1 MRSSNAVEARRLGP
15 GRRLVWALC
24 IAGVACAAYAFAPG
38 AYAGETLTGQVVVV
52 ADGDTLH
59 IELDGEITVVRLQAV
74 DCPELSQAYGPEAAA
89 FTSGLVLNQP
99 VAATLLPTP
108 EPQETKTG
116 AYPAQAPQP
125 GYAGEPG
132 TRAAVVALADGK
144 DVGQAVLAAGMAWL
158 YERDPLPD
166 RTYRR
171 AAALAIV
178 EKTGLWTD
186 PAPLAPWDYRRDAG
200 EGLLGIMRRFS
211 PPSTPE
217 TKLEAKAEDEP
228 VTSLALKGEG
238 PLPPRKFFP
247 KYADNPLYQQF
258 KPRWQVD
265 ADGRVAGI
273 VADGLAG
280 HPLAAMLGFQDGD
293 VIHSV
298 NGMAIRSEADVERMI
313 GQLKGAQSIRVGVV
327 RGGRPDTIT
336 IPVGDF
342 LR

>member
-1 MRSSNAVEARRLGP
+1 MRDSNVVGAKTFGF
-15 GRRLVWALC
+15 GWWLVCVWCMAC
-24 IAGVACAAYAFAPG
+24 AIVAPASAGVM
-38 AYAGETLTGQVVVV
+38 LTGQVVAVV
-52 ADGDTLH
+52 DGDTLH
-59 IELDGEITVVRLQAV
+59 IEQEGTLTVVRLQAV
-74 DCPELSQAYGPEAAA
+74 DCPELAQAYGPEAAA

-99 VAATLLPTP
+99 VTAMLLPPP
-108 EPQETKTG
+108 EPQEAKTG
-116 AYPAQAPQP
+116 AYPVQAPQP

-132 TRAAVVALADGK
+132 VVAGVVALADGK
-144 DVGQAVLAAGMAWL
+144 DVNQAVLTAGMAWL

-171 AAALAIV
+171 AAAQAIV

-211 PPSTPE
+211 APAA
-217 TKLEAKAEDEP
+217 KLEVEAEDEP
-228 VTSLALKGEG
+228 VKTLALKGEG
-238 PLPPRKFFP
+238 PIPPRKFFP
-247 KYADNPLYQQF
+247 KYANNPLYQQL
-258 KPRWQVD
+258 KPRWEVG

-273 VADGLAG
+273 VADGLSG
-280 HPLAAMLGFQDGD
+280 HPLAKMLGFRNGD
-293 VIHSV
+293 VINSV

-313 GQLKGAQSIRVGVV
+313 GQLEGAQSIQVGVV
-327 RGGRPDTIT
+327 RGGQPDTIT